1 MSYKCK
7 AFSQWRAES
16 GNTMPM
22 QRDAFNAGWCAAI
35 ERAIELLADE
45 HGIAAK
51 EYFGASTLR
60 PDPRHGDQD
69 QDAVGHGDDGQ
80 SKQAQRD

>member
-22 QRDAFNAGWCAAI
+22 QRDAFDAGWCAAI

-45 HGIAAK
+45 HGIAIRAAAALMK
-51 EYFGASTLR
+51 E
-60 PDPRHGDQD
+60 
-69 QDAVGHGDDGQ
+69 
-80 SKQAQRD
+80 KE